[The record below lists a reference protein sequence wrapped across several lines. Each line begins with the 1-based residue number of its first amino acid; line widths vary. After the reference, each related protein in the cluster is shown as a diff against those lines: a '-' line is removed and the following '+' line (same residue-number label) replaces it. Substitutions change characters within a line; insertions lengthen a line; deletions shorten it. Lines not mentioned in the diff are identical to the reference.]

1 MTTPRTDIIPAD
13 WSLWSYSKPEFIR
26 PLLGGLTNKSYL
38 ISAGDALL
46 VLRKNSAI
54 SAALNLNR
62 QTEAQVLGLADSEG
76 LCAPLIHYDADYQYM
91 VSRYVVGKHW
101 RADDAGLSVLARL
114 LARVHQLPAVD
125 SYLDIEHKATSYW
138 RAIDEEAVFSS
149 DLSALTERV
158 AEHIEG
164 AKSFAGASCVCH
176 NDLLLE
182 NLIATDGSRLYAI
195 DWEYAAMGDPFY
207 DLAVIVEGH
216 GLDEPQQHVL
226 LAEYLARPV
235 SADDRQRLAH
245 WRVIY
250 GYLTVLWY
258 AVQWS
263 SGLMKTAETSRDIT
277 EQIRVLN
284 TRFTL

>member
-1 MTTPRTDIIPAD
+1 
-13 WSLWSYSKPEFIR
+13 
-26 PLLGGLTNKSYL
+26 
-38 ISAGDALL
+38 
-46 VLRKNSAI
+46 
-54 SAALNLNR
+54 
-62 QTEAQVLGLADSEG
+62 
-76 LCAPLIHYDADYQYM
+76 
-91 VSRYVVGKHW
+91 
-101 RADDAGLSVLARL
+101 
-114 LARVHQLPAVD
+114 
-125 SYLDIEHKATSYW
+125 
-138 RAIDEEAVFSS
+138 
-149 DLSALTERV
+149 
-158 AEHIEG
+158 
-164 AKSFAGASCVCH
+164 
-176 NDLLLE
+176 
-182 NLIATDGSRLYAI
+182 
-195 DWEYAAMGDPFY
+195 MGDPFY

>member
-1 MTTPRTDIIPAD
+1 MTDIIPAD
-13 WSLWSYSKPEFIR
+13 WSLWSMSKPEVIR

-38 ISAGDALL
+38 ISAGGSTL
-46 VLRKNSAI
+46 VLRQNSAI

-62 QTEAQVLGLADSEG
+62 QTEAQVLTLADSEG
-76 LCAPLIHYDADYQYM
+76 LCAPLIHYDSDYQYM
-91 VSRYVVGKHW
+91 VSRYVTGRHW
-101 RADDAGLSVLARL
+101 RADDHGLSTLAKL

-125 SYLDIEHKATSYW
+125 SYLDIEHKARSYW
-138 RAIDEEAVFSS
+138 RAIDEDAVFSS

-158 AEHIEG
+158 AEHIAG
-164 AKSFAGASCVCH
+164 AKSFAGIPCVCH

-182 NLIATDGSRLYAI
+182 NLIATDEGRLYAI
-195 DWEYAAMGDPFY
+195 DWEYAAMGDSFY

-216 GLDEPQQHVL
+216 ALNEQQQQLL
-226 LAEYLARPV
+226 LAEYLVRPV
-235 SADDRQRLAH
+235 NTADWRRLTH

-263 SGLMKTAETSRDIT
+263 SGIMKTADTSRDIA

-284 TRFTL
+284 TRFTS